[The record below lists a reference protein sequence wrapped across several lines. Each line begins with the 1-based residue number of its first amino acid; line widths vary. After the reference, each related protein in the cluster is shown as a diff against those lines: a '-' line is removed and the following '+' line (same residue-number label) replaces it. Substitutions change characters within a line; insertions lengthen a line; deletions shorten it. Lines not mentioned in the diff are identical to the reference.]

1 MQTVTIED
9 AARRLPELVQEA
21 EQGEEIILTQADA
34 PVAKIVSLSKARRP
48 RRPGSAQGLILH
60 IADDFDATPEG
71 FEDYL
76 P

>member
-1 MQTVTIED
+1 MQTITIEE
-9 AARRLPELVQEA
+9 AARRLTELVQKA

-34 PVAKIVSLSKARRP
+34 PVAKIVGMPKVRRP
-48 RRPGSAQGLILH
+48 RRPGSAQGIIVH

-71 FEDYL
+71 FEEYQ

>member
-1 MQTVTIED
+1 MRTIAIED
-9 AARRLPELVQEA
+9 AAHRLSELVLEA
-21 EQGEEIILTQADA
+21 EQGEEVILTQADA

-60 IADDFDATPEG
+60 IADDFDATPAG
-71 FEDYL
+71 FEDYM